1 MVCPYGLTKDGFET
15 QFGVNHLGH
24 FYLTMLLLDRIK
36 ECAPSRIVN
45 VSSVAYRIGGEINFD
60 DIMSKKSYSETKA
73 YSQSKLANVL
83 FTRELARR
91 LEGTGVTTYTLHP
104 GAVRTEL
111 QRHAYNWPILGYVFR
126 FLYPLFHITW
136 KTPSQGAQTS
146 IYCAVAEELEGI
158 SGKYYEDCTETKLD
172 PRGEDDAVAKKLW
185 EISEQYTGLA

>member
-1 MVCPYGLTKDGFET
+1 MCPYGLTKDGFET

-60 DIMSKKSYSETKA
+60 DIMGKKSYREYKA

-91 LEGTGVTTYTLHP
+91 LEGTGVTTYVLHP

-111 QRHAYNWPILGYVFR
+111 QRHAYKWPIVGYVFMI
-126 FLYPLFHITW
+126 LYPLLRITW
-136 KTPSQGAQTS
+136 KSPSQGAQTS

-158 SGKYYEDCTETKLD
+158 SGKYHEDCAETKLI